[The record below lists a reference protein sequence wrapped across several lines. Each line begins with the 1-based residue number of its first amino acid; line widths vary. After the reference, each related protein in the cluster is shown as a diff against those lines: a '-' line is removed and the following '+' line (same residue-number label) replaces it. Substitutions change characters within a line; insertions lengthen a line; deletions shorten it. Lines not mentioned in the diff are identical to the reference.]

1 MLKKGECNYL
11 DGMITPV
18 MKWLE
23 GFVEK
28 ARDRRWKGASEVV
41 EKWLQ
46 RVEFIFFCIFLVW
59 WRSYVICVL

>member
-18 MKWLE
+18 KKWLE

-41 EKWLQ
+41 
-46 RVEFIFFCIFLVW
+46 RCG
-59 WRSYVICVL
+59 